1 MLTIL
6 VPLKGRHLHTL
17 RFLWHANRSRMPYH
31 LLLADGAEEVNRD
44 FTALLENATAI
55 FPNLNI
61 EYVRYPADDTY
72 TQFYRKMADALARV
86 RTPFVMQAANDDFL
100 LQSGIDSCVAFL
112 RSNSDFASCS
122 GGIGGFALLLTPG
135 ALNNVVGRLRHV
147 SFRCMAEYAARDD
160 TAPSLAERIR
170 MAFGCIHTTYFNVFR
185 SEALGTILRELAE
198 LDLTDLQLYEVYF
211 GMRAVSLGK
220 ARLSHQSMS
229 YIRQGGTGMAH
240 PFRTD
245 WGRYVVRSRFTTDL
259 NAVADR
265 MENIVAAAE
274 GLTAKD
280 FAAEVRDMFGVKLSN
295 YLRSHYGS
303 FGGGSLS
310 WSARMKKMA
319 HAVIPKRVGESI
331 HYARS
336 RQFMLKDL
344 QSAGA
349 SAATMAAFAKE
360 WADIESLLGSHE
372 LAEFLH
378 AHASFLLDET
388 APKGSDASLVQ

>member
-1 MLTIL
+1 MA
-6 VPLKGRHLHTL
+6 R
-17 RFLWHANRSRMPYH
+17 
-31 LLLADGAEEVNRD
+31 
-44 FTALLENATAI
+44 LLENSRDF
-55 FPNLNI
+55 FPDLDI
-61 EYVRYPADDTY
+61 EYIAYPSDETY
-72 TQFYRKMADALARV
+72 AEFYRKMADASGRV

-112 RSNSDFASCS
+112 QSNSDFASCS
-122 GGIGGFALLLTPG
+122 GGIGGFGLLPTPG

-170 MAFGCIHTTYFNVFR
+170 MAFGCIHTTYHNVFR

-349 SAATMAAFAKE
+349 SAATIAIFQKE
-360 WADIESLLGSHE
+360 WADIEALLTGE
-372 LAEFLH
+372 EFV
-378 AHASFLLDET
+378 AFVRQRAPFLLH
-388 APKGSDASLVQ
+388 DAAARA